1 MKKIN
6 YKKLIISLA
15 IPQFAGLLGSVA
27 NIYSINTWYTVLEKP
42 VFNPLNWIFGPVWTL
57 LFLLMGVA
65 LYLVW
70 NHRGVFHHHSVDH
83 AMHLFL
89 LQMILNVMWSWLF
102 FGAKS
107 PGLALIEIIILWGVI
122 LWNIVVFYRVRK
134 WAGYLLIP
142 YIAWVSFVMVLNFS
156 LWWLN

>member
-6 YKKLIISLA
+6 YKKLLISLA
-15 IPQFAGLLGSVA
+15 IPQLAGLLGSVA
-27 NIYSINTWYTVLEKP
+27 NFSSIGTWYVTLEKP
-42 VFNPLNWIFGPVWTL
+42 VFNPPNWIFGPVWTL

-70 NHRGVFHHHSVDH
+70 DHRVIFHKHKVDH
-83 AMHLFL
+83 AIEVFL
-89 LQMILNVMWSWLF
+89 LQMILNVLWSWLF
-102 FGAKS
+102 FGAKM
-107 PGLALIEIIILWGVI
+107 PLWAFGEIVILWGAI
-122 LWNIVVFYRVRK
+122 LWNIIVFYRVRK

-142 YIAWVSFVMVLNFS
+142 YIVWVSFAIVLNFS